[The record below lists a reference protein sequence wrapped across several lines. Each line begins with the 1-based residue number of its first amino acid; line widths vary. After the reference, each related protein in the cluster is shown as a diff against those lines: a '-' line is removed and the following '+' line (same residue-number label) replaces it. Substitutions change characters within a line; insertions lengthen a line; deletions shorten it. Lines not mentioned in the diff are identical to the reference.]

1 MIYIIFKKYFRI
13 KFKDN
18 DQIVEPILKYVLVSF
33 NLLTF
38 IVAIGFIV
46 GGSWL
51 LYQSDVAITNSA
63 NFQSIFDL
71 ATDLG
76 GFCVT
81 VGVLGFNLNLKFKY
95 LQIK

>member
-1 MIYIIFKKYFRI
+1 MSSKQSKNLTFYIFKLFQYHLKNF
-13 KFKDN
+13 FKDK
-18 DQIVEPILKYVLVSF
+18 DQIVEPILKYILVSF

-38 IVAIGFIV
+38 ILGVGFII

-63 NFQSIFDL
+63 NFQSVFDL

-76 GFCVT
+76 AFCVT
-81 VGVLGFNLNLKFKY
+81 IGIIGSN
-95 LQIK
+95 